1 MYWDSE
7 EVASVKAN
15 KINIDYYHLLLSHQT
30 IYSEIKY
37 MPTFIR
43 KYELFLENIPSSS
56 HVALHEMSFMLGW
69 VEGLR
74 LIIAKY
80 LPACCN
86 VIKTN
91 GYCDVKHFIS
101 FKIPSSDIG
110 KEHQYFIVHFPEH
123 VLNSKRFLS

>member
-1 MYWDSE
+1 MN
-7 EVASVKAN
+7 VIK
-15 KINIDYYHLLLSHQT
+15 
-30 IYSEIKY
+30 IKY
-37 MPTFIR
+37 
-43 KYELFLENIPSSS
+43 KSSAS
-56 HVALHEMSFMLGW
+56 HKTLSERPM
-69 VEGLR
+69 

-110 KEHQYFIVHFPEH
+110 ESSITILLYIFQDKMF
-123 VLNSKRFLS
+123 

>member
-1 MYWDSE
+1 M
-7 EVASVKAN
+7 
-15 KINIDYYHLLLSHQT
+15 
-30 IYSEIKY
+30 
-37 MPTFIR
+37 R
-43 KYELFLENIPSSS
+43 KYELFLESISSSS
-56 HVALHEMSFMLGW
+56 HVA
-69 VEGLR
+69 VVRLR